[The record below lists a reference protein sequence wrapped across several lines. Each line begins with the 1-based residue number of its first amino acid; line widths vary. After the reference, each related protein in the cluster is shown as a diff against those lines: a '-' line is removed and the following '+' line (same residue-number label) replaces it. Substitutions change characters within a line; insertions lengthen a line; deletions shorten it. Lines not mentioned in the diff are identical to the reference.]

1 MTKYRKWLL
10 GILQLH
16 NCYEKC
22 GRKSVNKSWKIKRKA
37 ALEEWFGSLSL
48 CIMED
53 ILYEGF
59 YFNIM
64 ILQLLFYKFCK
75 FHCMLSIAM
84 NAYRIG
90 PQQYIHP
97 LA

>member
-37 ALEEWFGSLSL
+37 ALEEWFGSLSV
-48 CIMED
+48 CSYGTI
-53 ILYEGF
+53 
-59 YFNIM
+59 YFI
-64 ILQLLFYKFCK
+64 
-75 FHCMLSIAM
+75 
-84 NAYRIG
+84 
-90 PQQYIHP
+90 
-97 LA
+97 